1 MNNISANQIY
11 SNTEFD
17 TLLSEPANNSCF
29 DCGQSPASWASVNN
43 SIYLCLNCAGNHRS
57 FGVNVSYIRSIT
69 IDTWNEAQIRHM
81 KVGGN
86 KRLSDLLAVYEVPKN
101 ILPEILYTTKLLE
114 YHRGMIKSDVNNT
127 PQLVQIKMEEALQP
141 MEFQNRTPNPNSQS
155 KYQSVSSS
163 NDFDQVN
170 QNQSSGFLSS
180 MSSAFSKVVDTGK
193 YYATNVK
200 DKVVELDMNDIKS
213 KIQTVGAKGKDALVN
228 AGQVVKDTTI
238 KGVDLIKDKS
248 GNVIS
253 KGIEIGVIKFIIF
266 REL

>member
-1 MNNISANQIY
+1 MNNISANQVY

-17 TLLSEPANNSCF
+17 ALLTEPTNNFCF
-29 DCGQSPASWASVNN
+29 DCGSSPASWASVNN

-57 FGVNVSYIRSIT
+57 FGVNISYIRSIT

-101 ILPEILYTTKLLE
+101 ILPEVLYTTKLLE

-127 PQLVQIKMEEALQP
+127 SQLIPIKIEEALNP
-141 MEFQNRTPNPNSQS
+141 MDFQNKTPNPNTHS

-163 NDFDQVN
+163 NDFDQAN
-170 QNQSSGFLSS
+170 TNQSGGFLSS
-180 MSSAFSKVVDTGK
+180 MSSAFTKVVDTGK

-200 DKVVELDMNDIKS
+200 DKVNDLDMNDIKS
-213 KIQTVGAKGKDALVN
+213 KIQTVGAKSKDALIN
-228 AGQVVKDTTI
+228 AGHVVKETTI

-253 KGIEIGVIKFIIF
+253 KGIEIGVKAFLIF
-266 REL
+266 RE